1 MIILPHLLH
10 VFLLNLITSF
20 QLHNWDAS
28 RSVVKYTHS
37 HLYNVNFTPSVVK
50 QFNFPIQSKFDAI
63 ILSENKVKQN
73 NYCHCATIC
82 VCDTTENYVGSIY
95 RPGRV
100 RNGYSMWTSVT
111 IYTQLAV
118 HRLTAPN
125 PLKWIDISRFVVK
138 QTISNVF
145 MRSFIYVLKYSID

>member
-1 MIILPHLLH
+1 MPIENYKHAFGGDCGNGSESLSEVNMIILPHLLH

-37 HLYNVNFTPSVVK
+37 HLYNVNFTPSVAK
-50 QFNFPIQSKFDAI
+50 QFNPIQSKFNAI

-82 VCDTTENYVGSIY
+82 VCDTTENDVGSIY

-100 RNGYSMWTSVT
+100 RNGYS
-111 IYTQLAV
+111 I
-118 HRLTAPN
+118 N
-125 PLKWIDISRFVVK
+125 K
-138 QTISNVF
+138 
-145 MRSFIYVLKYSID
+145 